1 MIENN
6 NCEFNSNYP
15 KRIFEVILE
24 KSHNKEES
32 NYFFNTDPNFAI
44 NHLRHFVPKKYMM
57 VIRLIIIISLL
68 VYFMINYI

>member
-24 KSHNKEES
+24 KSNNKEES
-32 NYFFNTDPNFAI
+32 NYFFNTDPNFY
-44 NHLRHFVPKKYMM
+44 N
-57 VIRLIIIISLL
+57 
-68 VYFMINYI
+68 

>member
-1 MIENN
+1 MNEKN

-32 NYFFNTDPNFAI
+32 NYFFNTDPNFY
-44 NHLRHFVPKKYMM
+44 N
-57 VIRLIIIISLL
+57 
-68 VYFMINYI
+68 

>member
-32 NYFFNTDPNFAI
+32 NYFFNTDPKI
-44 NHLRHFVPKKYMM
+44 SPKDAPEVLDPYLDKASFSS
-57 VIRLIIIISLL
+57 LISSSL
-68 VYFMINYI
+68 I